1 MIGDKCFLSC
11 QGEAKSTKDAG
22 QSRCSTGN
30 RASKIGG
37 AAACSEQ
44 TKEMRSVVKLELLD
58 SPDGLLA
65 IGTFGRSDFRGS
77 SENHNRQEKSFS
89 SEDLLD
95 FTPEEVGKLQIELT
109 KLLSLKSSSETDKHV
124 MDLLLYIFV
133 SCPSSLEVDLRISSS
148 LHSDLDDYDVEEIDI
163 ERTISVIL
171 RRCEEMCAN
180 SNKKASG

>member
-1 MIGDKCFLSC
+1 MLRVYQIDADVQELHIISYIGEFNVLLNLNGSD
-11 QGEAKSTKDAG
+11 Q
-22 QSRCSTGN
+22 
-30 RASKIGG
+30 
-37 AAACSEQ
+37 
-44 TKEMRSVVKLELLD
+44 VKLEPLD
-58 SPDGLLA
+58 WPDGLLA
-65 IGTFGRSDFRGS
+65 IGTFGRSDFSGS

-124 MDLLLYIFV
+124 MDLLLYIFL

-148 LHSDLDDYDVEEIDI
+148 LHSDLDDYDDEEIDI
-163 ERTISVIL
+163 ERTVSVIL